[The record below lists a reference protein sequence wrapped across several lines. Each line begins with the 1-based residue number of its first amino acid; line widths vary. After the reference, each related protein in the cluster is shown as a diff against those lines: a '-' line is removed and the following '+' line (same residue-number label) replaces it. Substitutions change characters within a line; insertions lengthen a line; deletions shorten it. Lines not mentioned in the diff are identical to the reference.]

1 LLEDNPQIAATPPAT
16 GPGDFPLQR
25 FTCCDQLLLCKNAA
39 MEAAPMPPPLSRPTF
54 TEVRQQVSS
63 TLLSSKVQMS
73 EDAESGATL
82 AVFRVHENH
91 IVNSTSRQ
99 WVSDPFWLKI
109 HGAPVEFRVQLIA
122 KQVAE
127 SKRGIGFKNAKGVGK
142 MELKCVGEP
151 PEGNRFR
158 VAFLAG
164 PGVKHGS
171 LGNNGGTITTTV
183 ATTSG
188 AAGVEDVTTTAAPGE
203 AARRI
208 SRREAQCSH
217 DFGKYPT
224 LGLNGNDEFWD
235 FSSLVDKK
243 KQVVFIGIEMLPQ
256 SDATENES
264 NLEQAQTCSS
274 DEDVPQDSHA
284 TWSSSTICSV
294 VDDAEQ
300 LQEEQFHLLPKAAIR
315 GPPPGL
321 ELIGLGPPPGLDLTG
336 PPPGLV
342 A

>member
-1 LLEDNPQIAATPPAT
+1 MPAPP
-16 GPGDFPLQR
+16 
-25 FTCCDQLLLCKNAA
+25 
-39 MEAAPMPPPLSRPTF
+39 SRRTL
-54 TEVRQQVSS
+54 TEVPQQVSS
-63 TLLSSKVQMS
+63 PLLSSKVQMS
-73 EDAESGATL
+73 EDTESGAML

-91 IVNSTSRQ
+91 IVNSTSQQ
-99 WVSDPFWLKI
+99 WVSDPFFVKI
-109 HGAPVEFRVQLIA
+109 HGAPVEFRVRFIA

-127 SKRGIGFKNAKGVGK
+127 SKKGLSFKKAKGLGK
-142 MELKCVGEP
+142 IELKCVGEP

-171 LGNNGGTITTTV
+171 LGNNSGTITTV

-188 AAGVEDVTTTAAPGE
+188 AAPGE

-208 SRREAQCSH
+208 TRREEQSSH

-264 NLEQAQTCSS
+264 NLEQAHTCSS
-274 DEDVPQDSHA
+274 YVYVPRDAHA
-284 TWSSSTICSV
+284 TWSSSTTCSV

-300 LQEEQFHLLPKAAIR
+300 FQEEPFSP
-315 GPPPGL
+315 
-321 ELIGLGPPPGLDLTG
+321 
-336 PPPGLV
+336 
-342 A
+342 